1 LRERKQENETKSQK
15 NLEWSVVTIVIIT
28 AVIGLTIVMS
38 GCYGRAEP
46 PRMKMTTSIPKS
58 ILTPDKIETR
68 IGTLEF
74 FDGFPND
81 ETVEKALSGE
91 WANPPVVKTN
101 QIY

>member
-1 LRERKQENETKSQK
+1 
-15 NLEWSVVTIVIIT
+15 
-28 AVIGLTIVMS
+28 
-38 GCYGRAEP
+38 
-46 PRMKMTTSIPKS
+46 MTTSIPKS

-68 IGTLEF
+68 IGKLEF